1 VTTMAIKVKLI
12 GVLKGLAGRP
22 EIRITPN
29 KRALTVSDAISELCR
44 KIPAEDFERA
54 IIDPISKTIGPN
66 VIVLVNEKDISV
78 LRGLDTVIGSNDA
91 ITLVPVSHGG

>member
-1 VTTMAIKVKLI
+1 MTIKVKLI
-12 GVLKGLAGRP
+12 GVLKGIAGKP
-22 EIRITPN
+22 EMRITPN

-44 KIPAEDFERA
+44 KIPGEDFERA
-54 IIDPISKTIGPN
+54 VIDPISKTIGPN

-78 LRGLDTVIGSNDA
+78 LRGLDTVIGSNDE

>member
-1 VTTMAIKVKLI
+1 MTAMTIKMELI
-12 GVLKGLAGRP
+12 GTLKGLAGRS
-22 EIRITPN
+22 EIRITPK
-29 KRALTVSDAISELCR
+29 KRALTVSEAISELCR
-44 KIPAEDFERA
+44 KIPGKDFERA

-78 LRGLDTVIGSNDA
+78 LQGLDTMIGSNDA